1 MQASTSILKK
11 RQTSVVGYLPKK
23 LSVDAKKKLDQTL
36 LKLFVNDFQPFKVVE
51 DSGFKQFV
59 KLLNPNYEL
68 PNRHTISKELI
79 PAMYEKCLG
88 EMKSLISKVE
98 SACLTTDCWTS
109 RNNESFMTIT
119 IHFIDTEFELKSILL
134 ECSSF
139 NLNHTGHNLAQEIKR
154 IL

>member
-1 MQASTSILKK
+1 MQASTSILTK

-36 LKLFVNDFQPFKVVE
+36 LQLFINDFQPFKVVE

-59 KLLNPNYEL
+59 KILNPNYEL

-88 EMKSLISKVE
+88 EMKSLTSTVE
-98 SACLTTDCWTS
+98 SACLTTDC
-109 RNNESFMTIT
+109 
-119 IHFIDTEFELKSILL
+119 
-134 ECSSF
+134 
-139 NLNHTGHNLAQEIKR
+139 
-154 IL
+154 